1 MKKILFTLLVTI
13 FACAVQAQITGEFL
27 GLTMG
32 ISSIEDA
39 VDVLDEE
46 GVEYDVDY
54 TDGTIYF
61 EHDVELEG
69 YEATE
74 GGMMFLN
81 DQLVFLMVIN
91 TCDEDTEN
99 CKAIKRGLKTKY
111 VDLEDDYS
119 NLLVHT
125 VLTDVDSKWVKKDDR
140 MSVFYASEDDELT
153 WGYAM
158 PIDNAIQSVFDV
170 MEGTIDYLNMLE
182 GLMGL

>member
-1 MKKILFTLLVTI
+1 MRSSLHLL
-13 FACAVQAQITGEFL
+13 ACANEVNNQSDICCHADKGCTIACSPSAQIAL
-27 GLTMG
+27 
-32 ISSIEDA
+32 
-39 VDVLDEE
+39 
-46 GVEYDVDY
+46 Y
-54 TDGTIYF
+54 TAELNQGTYYT
-61 EHDVELEG
+61 HQR
-69 YEATE
+69 T
-74 GGMMFLN
+74 
-81 DQLVFLMVIN
+81 